1 VPNENR
7 LSLMRLRL
15 EQAHSSFSSAELLLE
30 AGAYKDAANRSY
42 YSIFHAMRALLA
54 LDCFDSKKHSGII
67 SEFKKRYIKTGLIPV
82 ENSSII
88 KSSFDVRN
96 SSDYDDFYVIS
107 KSDAAEQII
116 NAKTFIFAVE
126 EYIKTL

>member
-1 VPNENR
+1 
-7 LSLMRLRL
+7 MRLRL
-15 EQAHSSFSSAELLLE
+15 EQAHESLSSAELLLE
-30 AGAYKDAANRSY
+30 AVAYKDAANRSY

-67 SEFKKRYIKTGLIPV
+67 SEFRKRYIKTGLIPV

-107 KSDAAEQII
+107 KSDVVQQISNASAFI
-116 NAKTFIFAVE
+116 NAVE

>member
-1 VPNENR
+1 MPNENR

-67 SEFKKRYIKTGLIPV
+67 SEFRKRYVKTGLIPV